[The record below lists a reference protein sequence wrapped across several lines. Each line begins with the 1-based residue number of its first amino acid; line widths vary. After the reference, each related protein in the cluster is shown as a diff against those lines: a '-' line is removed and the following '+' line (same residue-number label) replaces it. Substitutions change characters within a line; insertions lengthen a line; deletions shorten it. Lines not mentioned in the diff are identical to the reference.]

1 MRERGQDYNEALL
14 DGARELGLQIAES
27 QLAAYRTHLQLLFEH
42 NRRAGLTT
50 ISDPAEVAI
59 KHFLDSLTCLL
70 ARDIAAG
77 ERVADVGSG
86 AGFPGLVLAVARP
99 QGSYTLIEATKK
111 RTAFLKLAVEA
122 LALTNTTLLAG
133 RAEQAGRN
141 PDHREAYGLVVS
153 RALAPLPVLLEY
165 CLPLANVGGHCL
177 AQKGPEAKE
186 ELEGSGR
193 ALRILGGSILEVR
206 SLTLPREMGRRN
218 LILVEKTAP
227 TPARYPRRPGMPA
240 KRPL

>member
-1 MRERGQDYNEALL
+1 MTQPAQHFGRALL
-14 DGARELGLQIAES
+14 SGARELGIHIAEP
-27 QLAAYRTHLQLLFEH
+27 QLFAYQTHLRLLRAH
-42 NRRAGLTT
+42 NRRAGLTAIT
-50 ISDPAEVAI
+50 DPVEIAI

-70 ARDIAAG
+70 ARDIAPG

-86 AGFPGLVLAVARP
+86 AGFPGLVLAIARP
-99 QGSYTLIEATKK
+99 QASYTLIEATKK
-111 RTAFLKLAVEA
+111 RTAFLRLAAEA

-141 PDHREAYGLVVS
+141 PDHREAYDLVLS

-165 CLPLANVGGHCL
+165 CLPLAHLGGHCL
-177 AQKGPEAKE
+177 AQKGPGAEE
-186 ELEGSGR
+186 ELDHSGP
-193 ALRILGGSILEVR
+193 ALRTLGGALSEVR
-206 SLTLPREMGRRN
+206 TFSLPRNMGART

-227 TPARYPRRPGMPA
+227 TPARYPRRPGIPA